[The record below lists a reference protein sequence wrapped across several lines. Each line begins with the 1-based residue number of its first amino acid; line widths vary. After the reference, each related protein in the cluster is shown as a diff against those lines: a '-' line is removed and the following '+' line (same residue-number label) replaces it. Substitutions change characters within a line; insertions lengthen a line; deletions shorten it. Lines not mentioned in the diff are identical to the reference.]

1 MLFGYFIYE
10 FKLLLI
16 ICLFLVVFVLF
27 FLLVFFK
34 CEIKVSLILGLM
46 VLYNIVVVEILV
58 FFVFKGIV
66 FFFFFVNIVI
76 KYK

>member
-46 VLYNIVVVEILV
+46 LLYNIVVVEILV
-58 FFVFKGIV
+58 FFVLKGIV
-66 FFFFFVNIVI
+66 FFFFL
-76 KYK
+76 

>member
-34 CEIKVSLILGLM
+34 CEIKVSLIIGLM
-46 VLYNIVVVEILV
+46 LLYNIVVVEILV
-58 FFVFKGIV
+58 FFVLKGIV
-66 FFFFFVNIVI
+66 FFFFL
-76 KYK
+76 